1 MPATNLVTPLGGLG
15 IPMDICGG
23 SEEDGC
29 VSRTDDWWLCGCMP
43 CTISMALSRL
53 VFPEG
58 AYRYRP
64 KNDKYGLTPSRS
76 FRTREAHCSLVDR
89 CRKLF
94 WPLTQILW
102 LRASPRRV
110 IYLLPSSSSTKNE
123 KGPPSTKQAYAIV
136 EELAKLGAAVYTC
149 SRNEAEL
156 GKCLQEW
163 EARNFK
169 VTGSICD
176 VSSAMERE
184 KLMEKVKSEF
194 NGKLNILP
202 VMAVTL
208 EEYKFVMGAMNQLT
222 KNLACE
228 WAKDNIR
235 TNSALENE
243 AFVAAET
250 RRIPQG
256 RLGEVE
262 DVAPLVAFLCLPA
275 SSYVNGQVLVVDGGR
290 VVNANV

>member
-1 MPATNLVTPLGGLG
+1 MNQFTRSLACEWAKDNIRVNCVAPGPIRTPLMN
-15 IPMDICGG
+15 PVM
-23 SEEDGC
+23 
-29 VSRTDDWWLCGCMP
+29 
-43 CTISMALSRL
+43 ISSW
-53 VFPEG
+53 
-58 AYRYRP
+58 
-64 KNDKYGLTPSRS
+64 S
-76 FRTREAHCSLVDR
+76 
-89 CRKLF
+89 
-94 WPLTQILW
+94 TQT
-102 LRASPRRV
+102 S
-110 IYLLPSSSSTKNE
+110 
-123 KGPPSTKQAYAIV
+123 YAIV

-176 VSSAMERE
+176 VSSAVERE

-256 RLGEVE
+256 RLGENTDSNPQKNLLPQVH
-262 DVAPLVAFLCLPA
+262 DRALTSVLWTPHRPFLTLRSKKIIWGRGPGA
-275 SSYVNGQVLVVDGGR
+275 RVLGRRNQHPFGSALGKARSGEATSSNSPMD
-290 VVNANV
+290 

>member
-29 VSRTDDWWLCGCMP
+29 VSRTDDWWLCGRKPDMN
-43 CTISMALSRL
+43 
-53 VFPEG
+53 
-58 AYRYRP
+58 RP
-64 KNDKYGLTPSRS
+64 FDSERPPTFSHS
-76 FRTREAHCSLVDR
+76 FV
-89 CRKLF
+89 
-94 WPLTQILW
+94 IL
-102 LRASPRRV
+102 LG
-110 IYLLPSSSSTKNE
+110 SSE
-123 KGPPSTKQAYAIV
+123 YAIV

-176 VSSAMERE
+176 VSSAVERE

-235 TNSALENE
+235 TNS
-243 AFVAAET
+243 
-250 RRIPQG
+250 
-256 RLGEVE
+256 
-262 DVAPLVAFLCLPA
+262 VAPGFIKTPLIKDVMALSLSLHLVWHFPLKPFVECTADAECTNVWLPDRRH
-275 SSYVNGQVLVVDGGR
+275 LKMR
-290 VVNANV
+290 RL